1 MDESTLTACLEEIEN
16 HIDGVSRWSD
26 FDAGYVYG
34 IAHALLLGLRRD
46 GEPAGPRDDAP
57 R

>member
-1 MDESTLTACLEEIEN
+1 MDESTLAAGLEEIEN

-26 FDAGYVYG
+26 FDTGYIYG

-46 GEPAGPRDDAP
+46 CEAAGPRDDAA

>member
-1 MDESTLTACLEEIEN
+1 MDESTLAAGLEEIEN
-16 HIDGVSRWSD
+16 HIDATARWSD

-46 GEPAGPRDDAP
+46 GEAAGPRDDLPA
-57 R
+57 